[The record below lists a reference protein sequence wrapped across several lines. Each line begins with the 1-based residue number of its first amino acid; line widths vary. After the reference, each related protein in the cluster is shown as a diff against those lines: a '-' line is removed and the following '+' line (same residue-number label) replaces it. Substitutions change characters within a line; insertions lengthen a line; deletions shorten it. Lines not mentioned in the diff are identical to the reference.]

1 MDKTPPSDDVTIPD
15 GAMPGLR
22 HHPAR
27 FMAYYVRRHL
37 WAHLLVL
44 GMVTLAMACGVSTS
58 YIIRHLVNAMAASP
72 RPDMMVVWSMVV
84 AFCGVIFVDGCAW
97 RVAGWMAS
105 GLFVEVGGDIRR
117 DLFRYLTGHSVAYF
131 AERMSGALFARIST
145 AANAVFSLEN
155 LTAWTLLPSGLNI
168 IMSIAMLMTV
178 SPWMALSIV
187 GMTVGAAILIFLLG
201 TRGRGLHRD
210 YAAQAAENDGEMLD
224 IVNNMPLVR
233 AYGMTVQECRHMG
246 QRIRHETGLHRRSL
260 RYLEKLR
267 MFHAGL
273 TMLMTGGLLVW
284 VVTLWHL
291 HRATIGDVVMV
302 TTLGFVILN
311 CTRDLAFALVEA
323 VQHASRLSETLE
335 KLLLAHETS
344 SHPLPSRSLP
354 QRAHGHVSIRDACFS
369 YPGGKPVLSHFN
381 LDIRAASRVG
391 LVGQSGSG
399 KSTLLALLQRQR
411 FLQEGQILIDG
422 IDILALDEDSMRGC
436 MAVVAQE
443 VALLRRSVRDNIRYG
458 CDGASNAEVAAAA
471 SAAGCLDFIMAMPQK
486 FDTIVGERGVMLSGG
501 QRQRIAIARAFLR
514 NAPILVLDE
523 ATSALDSQSE
533 KHVQDALDRLQAG
546 RTVIAVA
553 HRLSTLQGFD
563 RIVVMDHGR
572 IVQDGSVS
580 ELENMPGL
588 YRDVL
593 MRQDSTLSV
602 S

>member
-1 MDKTPPSDDVTIPD
+1 MDKRQPCDVTIPD
-15 GAMPGLR
+15 GVMPGLR
-22 HHPAR
+22 HDPAR
-27 FMAYYVRRHL
+27 FMAWYVRRHL
-37 WAHLLVL
+37 WAHLLVMA
-44 GMVTLAMACGVSTS
+44 MVTLAMGCGVSTS

-72 RPDMMVVWSMVV
+72 RPDMAVVWSMVGV
-84 AFCGVIFVDGCAW
+84 FCVVIFIDGCAW

-105 GLFVEVGGDIRR
+105 GLFVQVGGDIRR
-117 DLFRYLTGHSVAYF
+117 DLFRYLSGHSAAYF
-131 AERMSGALFARIST
+131 AERMSGALSARIST

-155 LTAWTLLPSGLNI
+155 LTAWTLLPSALNI
-168 IMSIAMLMTV
+168 LMSIAMLVTV

-187 GMTVGAAILIFLLG
+187 GMTVGAGLLIFLLG
-201 TRGRGLHRD
+201 TRGRSLHRD
-210 YAAQAAENDGEMLD
+210 YATQAAENDGEMLD

-233 AYGMTVQECRHMG
+233 AYGMTARECLRMG
-246 QRIRHETGLHRRSL
+246 QRIRNETGLHRRSL

-273 TMLMTGGLLVW
+273 TMFMTGGLLLW
-284 VVTLWHL
+284 VVVLWHL

-323 VQHASRLSETLE
+323 VQHVSRLSETLE
-335 KLLLAHETS
+335 KLLLPHETAN
-344 SHPLPSRSLP
+344 HPLPSRTLP
-354 QRAHGHVSIRDACFS
+354 ERAHGHVSIRDACFA
-369 YPGGKPVLSHFN
+369 YPGGKPVLSHFS
-381 LDIRAASRVG
+381 LEIRAATRVG

-422 IDILALDEDSMRGC
+422 IDILDLDEGSMRGC

-458 CDGASNAEVAAAA
+458 CDTASDAQVMAAA
-471 SAAGCLDFIMAMPQK
+471 SAAGCLDFIMAMPQQ

-514 NAPILVLDE
+514 NAPILILDE

-580 ELENMPGL
+580 ELENTPGL

-593 MRQDSTLSV
+593 MRQDTTMPV
-602 S
+602 A

>member
-1 MDKTPPSDDVTIPD
+1 MDKRQPSDVTIPD
-15 GAMPGLR
+15 GVMAGLR

-27 FMAYYVRRHL
+27 FMGWYVRRHW
-37 WAHLLVL
+37 WAHLLVMA
-44 GMVTLAMACGVSTS
+44 MVTLAMACGVSTS

-72 RPDMMVVWSMVV
+72 RPDMAVVWSMVGV
-84 AFCGVIFVDGCAW
+84 FCGVIFLDGCAW

-105 GLFVEVGGDIRR
+105 GLFVQVGGDIRR

-131 AERMSGALFARIST
+131 SERMSGALSARIST

-155 LTAWTLLPSGLNI
+155 QMAWTLLPSTLNI
-168 IMSIAMLMTV
+168 FMSIGMLVTV

-187 GMTVGAAILIFLLG
+187 GMTVGAGLVIFLLG
-201 TRGRGLHRD
+201 TRGRRLHRD
-210 YAAQAAENDGEMLD
+210 YATQAAENDGEMLD

-233 AYGMTVQECRHMG
+233 AYGMTARECLRMG
-246 QRIRHETGLHRRSL
+246 QRIRNETGLHRRSL

-273 TMLMTGGLLVW
+273 TMLMTGGLLFW
-284 VVTLWHL
+284 VVMLWHL

-323 VQHASRLSETLE
+323 VQHVSRLSETLE
-335 KLLLAHETS
+335 KLLLPHETA

-354 QRAHGHVSIRDACFS
+354 ERARGHVSIRDACFS

-381 LDIRAASRVG
+381 LEIRAATRVG

-422 IDILALDEDSMRGC
+422 IDILDLDEDSMRGC

-458 CDGASNAEVAAAA
+458 CDTESDAQVIAAA
-471 SAAGCLDFIMAMPQK
+471 SAAGCLDFIMAMPQQ

-514 NAPILVLDE
+514 NAPILILDE

-563 RIVVMDHGR
+563 RIVVMEHGH
-572 IVQDGSVS
+572 IVQDGSIS
-580 ELENMPGL
+580 ELENTPGL

-593 MRQDSTLSV
+593 MHQDTTMPAA
-602 S
+602 

>member
-1 MDKTPPSDDVTIPD
+1 MTQETDVTIPD
-15 GAMPGLR
+15 GLMARLR
-22 HHPAR
+22 QRPVSFVTR
-27 FMAYYVRRHL
+27 YVRRHL
-37 WAHLLVL
+37 GVHVL
-44 GMVTLAMACGVSTS
+44 IMGAIVLAMGCGVSTS
-58 YIIRHLVNAMAASP
+58 YIIRRLVNAMAASP
-72 RPDMMVVWSMVV
+72 APDISVVWAMVIV
-84 AFCGVIFVDGCAW
+84 FCVVILIDGCAW
-97 RVAGWMAS
+97 RVAGWLAS
-105 GLFVEVGGDIRR
+105 GVFVEVGGDIRR
-117 DLFRYLTGHSVAYF
+117 DLFRYLTGHSAAYF
-131 AERMSGALFARIST
+131 SQRMSGALSARIST
-145 AANAVFSLEN
+145 AANAVFSIEN
-155 LTAWTLLPSGLNI
+155 LTAWTLLPSSLNI
-168 IMSIAMLMTV
+168 IMSIGMLMTV

-187 GMTVGAAILIFLLG
+187 GMTVGAGCLIFLLG
-201 TRGRGLHRD
+201 TKGRTLHRA
-210 YAAQAAENDGEMLD
+210 YATQAAENDGEMLD

-233 AYGMTVQECRHMG
+233 AYGMTARECLYMG

-273 TMLMTGGLLVW
+273 TMLMTAGLLIW
-284 VVTLWHL
+284 VVMLWRL

-323 VQHASRLSETLE
+323 VQHVSRLSETLDR
-335 KLLLAHETS
+335 LLLPHETVS
-344 SHPLPSRSLP
+344 RLPSRSLLP
-354 QRAHGHVSIRDACFS
+354 RSHGRISIRDACFS
-369 YPGGKPVLSHFN
+369 YPGGRPVLSHFN
-381 LDIRAASRVG
+381 LEIGAGTRVG

-422 IDILALDEDSMRGC
+422 IDILQLDEESMRGC

-458 CDGASNAEVAAAA
+458 CENATDAEVAAAA
-471 SAAGCLDFIMAMPQK
+471 SAAGCHDFIMAMPQQ

-514 NAPILVLDE
+514 NAPILILDE

-533 KHVQDALDRLQAG
+533 KHVQEALDRLKAG

-572 IVQDGSVS
+572 IVQDGSMS
-580 ELENMPGL
+580 ELENMPGI

-593 MRQDSTLSV
+593 MQQDAVALV
-602 S
+602 R

>member
-1 MDKTPPSDDVTIPD
+1 MDKRQPSDVTIPD
-15 GAMPGLR
+15 GVMAGLR

-27 FMAYYVRRHL
+27 FMGWYVRRHW
-37 WAHLLVL
+37 WAHLLVMA
-44 GMVTLAMACGVSTS
+44 MVTLAMACGVSTS

-72 RPDMMVVWSMVV
+72 RPDMAVVWSMVGV
-84 AFCGVIFVDGCAW
+84 FCGVIFLDGCAW

-105 GLFVEVGGDIRR
+105 GLFVQVGGDIRR

-131 AERMSGALFARIST
+131 SERMSGALSARIST

-155 LTAWTLLPSGLNI
+155 QMAWTLLPSTLNI
-168 IMSIAMLMTV
+168 LMSIGMLVTV

-187 GMTVGAAILIFLLG
+187 GMTVGAGLVIFLLG
-201 TRGRGLHRD
+201 TRGRRLHRD
-210 YAAQAAENDGEMLD
+210 YATQAAENDGEMLD

-233 AYGMTVQECRHMG
+233 AYGMTARECLRMG
-246 QRIRHETGLHRRSL
+246 QRIRNETGLHRRSL

-273 TMLMTGGLLVW
+273 TMLMTGGLLFW
-284 VVTLWHL
+284 VVMLWHL

-323 VQHASRLSETLE
+323 VQHVSRLSETLE
-335 KLLLAHETS
+335 KLLLPHETA

-354 QRAHGHVSIRDACFS
+354 ERARGHVSIRDACFS
-369 YPGGKPVLSHFN
+369 YPGGNPVLSHFN
-381 LDIRAASRVG
+381 LEIRAATRVG

-422 IDILALDEDSMRGC
+422 IDILDLDEDSMRGC

-458 CDGASNAEVAAAA
+458 CDTASDAQVIAAA
-471 SAAGCLDFIMAMPQK
+471 SAAGCLDFIMAMPQQ

-514 NAPILVLDE
+514 NAPILILDE

-563 RIVVMDHGR
+563 RIVVMDHGH
-572 IVQDGSVS
+572 IVQDGSIS
-580 ELENMPGL
+580 ELENTPGL

-593 MRQDSTLSV
+593 MHQDTTMPAA
-602 S
+602 

>member
-1 MDKTPPSDDVTIPD
+1 MDKRQPSDVTIPD
-15 GAMPGLR
+15 GVMAGLR

-27 FMAYYVRRHL
+27 FMGWYVRRHR
-37 WAHLLVL
+37 WAHLLVMA
-44 GMVTLAMACGVSTS
+44 MVTLAMACGVSTS

-72 RPDMMVVWSMVV
+72 RPDMAVVWSMVGV
-84 AFCGVIFVDGCAW
+84 FCGVIFLDGCAW

-105 GLFVEVGGDIRR
+105 GLFVQVGGDIRR

-131 AERMSGALFARIST
+131 SERMSGALSARIST

-155 LTAWTLLPSGLNI
+155 QMAWTLLPSTLNI
-168 IMSIAMLMTV
+168 LMSIGMLVTV

-187 GMTVGAAILIFLLG
+187 GMTVGAGLVIFLLG
-201 TRGRGLHRD
+201 TRGRRLHRD
-210 YAAQAAENDGEMLD
+210 YATQAAENDGEMLD

-233 AYGMTVQECRHMG
+233 AYGMTARECLRMG
-246 QRIRHETGLHRRSL
+246 QRIRNETGLHRRSL

-273 TMLMTGGLLVW
+273 TMLMTGGLLFW
-284 VVTLWHL
+284 VVMLWHL

-323 VQHASRLSETLE
+323 VQHVSRLSETLE
-335 KLLLAHETS
+335 KLLLPHETA

-354 QRAHGHVSIRDACFS
+354 ERARGHVSIRDACFS

-381 LDIRAASRVG
+381 LEIRAATRVG

-422 IDILALDEDSMRGC
+422 IDILDLDEDSMRGC

-458 CDGASNAEVAAAA
+458 CDTASDAQVIAAA
-471 SAAGCLDFIMAMPQK
+471 SAAGCLDFIMAMPQQ

-514 NAPILVLDE
+514 NAPILILDE

-563 RIVVMDHGR
+563 RIVVMDHGH
-572 IVQDGSVS
+572 IVQDGSIS
-580 ELENMPGL
+580 ELENTPGL

-593 MRQDSTLSV
+593 MHQDTTMPAA
-602 S
+602 